1 MLGEGLA
8 LANTA
13 YQLYRDKI
21 TRNREDTAYQR
32 AAYDMRQAG
41 LNPLLHSVNPAQASP
56 GPQDTGVNSALQQ
69 RLISS
74 QIALQNS
81 QALAS
86 AVTSARELATTFKEA
101 GINIGGMSLGGK
113 INSRNNSAMVEY
125 MNSMLGAVGLGNLRF
140 RGNAV
145 AVPKQA
151 PASPPTTLAPASAKE
166 QSQASKEYKPVDWV
180 NIPIP
185 VPNPAIAPKELYA
198 PIAPP
203 FMLRKR
209 K

>member
-1 MLGEGLA
+1 MLHEGLA

-13 YQLYRDKI
+13 YQLYRDKV
-21 TRNREDTAYQR
+21 TQRREDTAYQR
-32 AAYDMRQAG
+32 ATYDMRQAG
-41 LNPLLHSVNPAQASP
+41 LNPILHGVSPAQSSP

-69 RLISS
+69 RLLSS

-101 GINIGGMSLGGK
+101 GINIGALNLGGK

-125 MNSMLGAVGLGNLRF
+125 MNSMLGAVGLNKLKF
-140 RGNAV
+140 RGHGV
-145 AVPKQA
+145 AP
-151 PASPPTTLAPASAKE
+151 PPSASAKKSTPIPVYVSPLAPASAKE
-166 QSQASKEYKPVDWV
+166 EAIVDAPPLV
-180 NIPIP
+180 NGFTRVTQPM
-185 VPNPAIAPKELYA
+185 Y
-198 PIAPP
+198 PP
-203 FMLRKR
+203 FMLRK

>member
-1 MLGEGLA
+1 MLHEGLA

-13 YQLYRDKI
+13 YQLYRDKV
-21 TRNREDTAYQR
+21 TQRREDTAYQR
-32 AAYDMRQAG
+32 ATYDMRQAG
-41 LNPLLHSVNPAQASP
+41 LNPILHGVSPAQSSP

-69 RLISS
+69 RLLSS

-101 GINIGGMSLGGK
+101 GINIGSFNLGGK

-125 MNSMLGAVGLGNLRF
+125 MNSMLGAVGLSKLKF
-140 RGNAV
+140 RGH
-145 AVPKQA
+145 AVPAPQA
-151 PASPPTTLAPASAKE
+151 PSTPAPTKKSIPVYVSPLAPASAKE
-166 QSQASKEYKPVDWV
+166 EAIVTAPPLV
-180 NIPIP
+180 NGVTRVTPPI
-185 VPNPAIAPKELYA
+185 Y
-198 PIAPP
+198 PP
-203 FMLRKR
+203 FMRK